1 MSYVLFY
8 IVFGDVV
15 ALIKEVGTI
24 ADQAI
29 LFMMIAKYL
38 ERIAD
43 HAVNIGEWVEYA
55 CTGRHKTG

>member
-1 MSYVLFY
+1 MDELFETVKKDL
-8 IVFGDVV
+8 IE
-15 ALIKEVGTI
+15 LIKTNPAN

-38 ERIAD
+38 ERIGD

-55 CTGRHKTG
+55 ATGYHRPG